1 MNDQRPEIS
10 AVIILWN
17 GMKFIPDCMRTLS
30 EELQPFRHEI
40 IIVDNGSHDGS
51 PEFIEQN
58 YPNVTLIHNGANLGF
73 ARAVNQGFETGT
85 GEYYYILNQD
95 LRFGHGAT
103 SRLLARL
110 KQDESIGMIGPKFIY
125 FDGGTQ
131 RSVRS
136 FPTYRHV
143 LYRALFL
150 DRVFPDHPKFGS
162 WRMGYFDHEK
172 EAFVDQPMGAV
183 MLIPRKVVEEIGGM
197 DERFPIL
204 FNDVDF
210 CRRLA
215 IAGYKRLYFP
225 EAVVEHYVGASTS
238 TMPVRIRIISHTS
251 MYRYM
256 RKYARPIELPLL
268 WLCGALLMISIP
280 ISIAVNQTRRK
291 LTAAISFFS
300 RR

>member
-1 MNDQRPEIS
+1 MSDARPDIS
-10 AVIILWN
+10 AVIISYN
-17 GMKFIPDCMRTLS
+17 GMKFLPDCLRTLTD
-30 EELQPFRHEI
+30 ELKGISHELI
-40 IIVDNGSHDGS
+40 VVDNGSHDGS
-51 PEFIEQN
+51 ADFIEAN
-58 YPNVTLIHNGANLGF
+58 YPDARLIRNGRNLGF
-73 ARAVNQGFETGT
+73 ARAVNQGFEEGR

-103 SRLLARL
+103 GKLLERI
-110 KQDESIGMIGPKFIY
+110 KQEDSLGMIGPKFVY

-136 FPTYRHV
+136 FPTYKHV

-150 DRVFPDHPKFGS
+150 DRIFPDHPRFGS
-162 WRMGYFDHEK
+162 WRMGYFDHER
-172 EAFVDQPMGAV
+172 EALVDQPMGAV
-183 MLIPRKVVEEIGGM
+183 MLIPRRVVDKIGMM

-215 IAGYKRLYFP
+215 EAGYGRLYFP
-225 EAVVEHYVGASTS
+225 DAVVEHYVGASTS

-256 RKYARPIELPLL
+256 RKYARPIEFPLL
-268 WLCGALLMISIP
+268 WLCGALLMVSIP
-280 ISIAVNQTRRK
+280 ISIAVNQTRRT
-291 LTAAISFFS
+291 LTALAASFS

>member
-1 MNDQRPEIS
+1 MSEARPEIS
-10 AVIILWN
+10 VVIIAWN
-17 GMKFIPDCMRTLS
+17 GMKFLPDCLRTLT
-30 EELQPFRHEI
+30 EELQGLDYEI
-40 IIVDNGSHDGS
+40 IVVDNASHDGS
-51 PEFIEQN
+51 AEFIEQD
-58 YPNVTLIHNGANLGF
+58 YPDAKLVRNPRNLGF
-73 ARAVNQGFETGT
+73 ARAVNQGFENGR

-103 SRLLARL
+103 KKLLARL
-110 KQDESIGMIGPKFIY
+110 KQDKSLGMIGPKFIY
-125 FDGGTQ
+125 FGGGTQ

-172 EAFVDQPMGAV
+172 EALVDQPMGAV
-183 MLIPRKVVEEIGGM
+183 MLIPRRVVDEIGGM

-210 CRRLA
+210 CRRMAL
-215 IAGYKRLYFP
+215 AGYGRLYYP

-268 WLCGALLMISIP
+268 WFCGALLMVSIP

-291 LTAAISFFS
+291 LTAAISFFL